1 MMRLATAQSSPYTQW
16 WCGHSAASPESCS
29 PHEAHRLMSVIEAKL
44 MPKAGCVRI
53 ALGGSGADAVKC
65 AEGRGEWPRR
75 LSRGEAEPMQLS
87 LWIAFFVV
95 SNLLGIEVFK
105 AAVTLPWEEA
115 LLPGLLTVP
124 LVALSAL
131 SATRILAA

>member
-1 MMRLATAQSSPYTQW
+1 
-16 WCGHSAASPESCS
+16 
-29 PHEAHRLMSVIEAKL
+29 
-44 MPKAGCVRI
+44 
-53 ALGGSGADAVKC
+53 
-65 AEGRGEWPRR
+65 
-75 LSRGEAEPMQLS
+75 MQLS

-95 SNLLGIEVFK
+95 SNVLGIEVFK

-131 SATRILAA
+131 SATRILAAWEARKE

>member
-1 MMRLATAQSSPYTQW
+1 
-16 WCGHSAASPESCS
+16 
-29 PHEAHRLMSVIEAKL
+29 
-44 MPKAGCVRI
+44 
-53 ALGGSGADAVKC
+53 
-65 AEGRGEWPRR
+65 
-75 LSRGEAEPMQLS
+75 MQLS

-105 AAVTLPWEEA
+105 AAVTLPWDEA

-131 SATRILAA
+131 SATRILSAWDTRKE

>member
-1 MMRLATAQSSPYTQW
+1 
-16 WCGHSAASPESCS
+16 
-29 PHEAHRLMSVIEAKL
+29 
-44 MPKAGCVRI
+44 
-53 ALGGSGADAVKC
+53 
-65 AEGRGEWPRR
+65 
-75 LSRGEAEPMQLS
+75 MQLS

-131 SATRILAA
+131 SATRVLAAWQDRKE